1 MSTRLHMSA
10 QWTKN
15 RFWPNE
21 NYWGGGNIMG
31 LIYHMIEKINYVSE
45 CCEYLKDR
53 KVISEK
59 TLLVV
64 INSTAK
70 LIKIIDFPIIFQ

>member
-1 MSTRLHMSA
+1 M
-10 QWTKN
+10 N
-15 RFWPNE
+15 
-21 NYWGGGNIMG
+21 
-31 LIYHMIEKINYVSE
+31 LIYLMIEKINYVSE

-70 LIKIIDFPIIFQ
+70 VIKIIDFPIIFQ

>member
-15 RFWPNE
+15 RFWPNG

-31 LIYHMIEKINYVSE
+31 LIYLMIGKINYVSE

-64 INSTAK
+64 INSLQK
-70 LIKIIDFPIIFQ
+70 